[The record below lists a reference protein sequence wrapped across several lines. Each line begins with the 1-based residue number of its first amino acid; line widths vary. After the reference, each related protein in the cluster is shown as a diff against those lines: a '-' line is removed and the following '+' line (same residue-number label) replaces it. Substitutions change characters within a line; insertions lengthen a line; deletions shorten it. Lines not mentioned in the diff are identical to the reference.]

1 MSGGIFH
8 GGPSR
13 VWHPYTSHSMAANGL
28 PVIVRGKGVYLFDED
43 GNRYLDAISSWW
55 CCNLGHGHPRVAA
68 AIRAQTDA
76 LQHSI
81 LGGLSH
87 PRAEE
92 LAAALAKLMP
102 DDRRHVLFGSD
113 GASAVEAALKIAVQ
127 FWNNTGRPGK
137 TRFACLHNAYHGDT
151 LGAVSVGYMDTFHRP
166 FRDMVF
172 PVHQAES
179 PCCTQC
185 RYDKSPD
192 SCDVECMV
200 SMEEILDRNSDELAA
215 VIVEPLCQGAGGMRM
230 HSPRYLDRLHERCR
244 EYSVLLIVDEIA
256 MGMGRTGSM
265 FAFEQAAIDPDI
277 VCVGKGL
284 SAGSLP
290 ISATLV
296 SDRLFETF
304 SDGPEDHTFYHGHTF
319 AGNPIA
325 AAAAVE
331 TLAVYEEDAI
341 VDRSRALGRV
351 LAEELS
357 PLSESEQVI
366 DVRCLGMVGAVELG
380 IAPGDPDGAALAA
393 TTRSALMKEGILTRP
408 LGNVIYLMLP
418 LVTPENVLVD
428 AVRALRKA
436 VG

>member
-1 MSGGIFH
+1 MSGAAFH
-8 GGPSR
+8 GGSSH
-13 VWHPYTSHSMAANGL
+13 VWHPYTKHSTAAGGL
-28 PVIVRGKGVYLFDED
+28 PVIVRGEGVYLFDEA

-55 CCNLGHGHPRVAA
+55 CCNLGHGHPRIAA
-68 AIRAQTDA
+68 AIRAQAGT
-76 LQHSI
+76 LEHSI

-92 LAAALAKLMP
+92 LADALARLMP
-102 DDRRHVLFGSD
+102 DGRRHVLFGSD

-137 TRFACLHNAYHGDT
+137 TRFACLHDAYHGDT
-151 LGAVSVGYMDTFHRP
+151 LGAVSVGYVDTFHRP

-185 RYDKSPD
+185 RYDKSPA
-192 SCDVECMV
+192 SCDVECMG
-200 SMEEILDRNSDELAA
+200 SMEDILDRNSDKLAA

-230 HSPRYLDRLHERCR
+230 HSPRYLRRLGKRCR
-244 EYSVLLIVDEIA
+244 EHEVLLILDEIA

-265 FAFEQAAIDPDI
+265 FAFEQAGIDPDI

-290 ISATLV
+290 ISATV
-296 SDRLFETF
+296 VRDRLFDTF

-331 TLAVYEEDAI
+331 TLAVYEEDSI

-351 LAEELS
+351 LAEELA
-357 PLSESEQVI
+357 PLSESGQAL
-366 DVRCLGMVGAVELG
+366 DVRCVGMVGAVELG
-380 IAPGDPDGAALAA
+380 RAPGDPDAPALAA
-393 TTRSALMKEGILTRP
+393 ATRSALMEEGILTRP

-418 LVTPENVLVD
+418 LVTPEDVLVE
-428 AVRALRKA
+428 AVRALRNA